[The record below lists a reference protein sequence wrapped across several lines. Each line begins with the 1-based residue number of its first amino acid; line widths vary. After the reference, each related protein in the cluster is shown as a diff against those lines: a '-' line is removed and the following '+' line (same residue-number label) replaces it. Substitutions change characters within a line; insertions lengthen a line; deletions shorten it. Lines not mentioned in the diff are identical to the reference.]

1 MSCFLQSWGS
11 QTIVSM
17 GSTSLAMMTSLA
29 FLSSMRPVTL
39 FKPYLRA
46 MGALVSAGALSR
58 KGLVVIF
65 LGTSYFQP

>member
-1 MSCFLQSWGS
+1 MKQKGTSCFLQSWGS

-17 GSTSLAMMTSLA
+17 GSTSAAMMTSLA

-46 MGALVSAGALSR
+46 IGALVSVGCLSKR
-58 KGLVVIF
+58 I
-65 LGTSYFQP
+65 